1 MIDVEE
7 VANAKGKRVIF
18 KHEVG
23 EAGDIGD
30 AEKVGQI
37 VAVGDLERDFPIK
50 VSLMNIEE
58 RIVTYL
64 NPSEVLRI
72 ID

>member
-1 MIDVEE
+1 MVDVQDA
-7 VANAKGKRVIF
+7 ANAQGKRVIF
-18 KHEVG
+18 EHRIG

-30 AEKVGQI
+30 AEKVGRI
-37 VAVGDLERDFPIK
+37 ISVGDLERDFPIK
-50 VSLMNIEE
+50 VSLMNTEE

-64 NPSEVLRI
+64 NPSEILRI